1 MSSPA
6 RLQTIAV
13 RHDGFG
19 SRRFEQ
25 DGQFGHVE
33 VLDLSTALA
42 TAAAEQAIR
51 ARAARLAEGDATML
65 ARIVRI
71 GRTGPTLSI
80 TSIAGGGVVP
90 LGDLLAAL
98 EFGTVTLSD
107 QAILELAGA
116 TARAIGAMHELRGSP
131 VHGALTPG
139 HVLVRRDG
147 TVVLSGAFFGDA
159 LQALQCN
166 REQFWRVFGVALPPS
181 ASLPRFDHRADVT
194 QLGALVLAIL
204 LRRTLTATEYPKGIL
219 DLVAAAT
226 DALKIPMPSRTALL
240 LWLQQTLQL
249 HPKALFA
256 TAADA
261 ARAYDSIVADI
272 SGRRAG
278 GLLLQGV
285 VKQMSSDQG
294 PDEMPSAPVRVASPI
309 GAVDAAGPVAPGPRS
324 LTFLRNVFPVLRPN

>member
-6 RLQTIAV
+6 RLQTIDV

-19 SRRFEQ
+19 TRRFEQ
-25 DGQFGHVE
+25 DPQFGYVE

-51 ARAARLAEGDATML
+51 TRAARLAESEATML
-65 ARIVRI
+65 ARVVRI
-71 GRTGPTLSI
+71 GRSGQTLSI
-80 TSIAGGGVVP
+80 ATTAGGGVP
-90 LGDLLAAL
+90 LSDLLAAL

-107 QAILELAGA
+107 QAILELAGTA
-116 TARAIGAMHELRGSP
+116 ARAIGAMHELRGSP
-131 VHGALTPG
+131 VHGAINPG
-139 HVLVRRDG
+139 HVIVRRDG
-147 TVVLSGAFFGDA
+147 GVQLTGAIFGDA

-166 REQFWRVFGVALPPS
+166 REQLWRVFGVALPPS
-181 ASLPRFDHRADVT
+181 ASLPRFDHRSDIT

-226 DALKIPMPSRTALL
+226 DALKAAPPVRTALQ

-256 TAADA
+256 SAADA
-261 ARAYDSIVADI
+261 AKAYDSIVAEVG
-272 SGRRAG
+272 GRRAG

-285 VKQMSSDQG
+285 VRQMCGDHDA
-294 PDEMPSAPVRVASPI
+294 DEAVSGPVRVAAPLAIDAPATMAASPRGLTI
-309 GAVDAAGPVAPGPRS
+309 PRHV
-324 LTFLRNVFPVLRPN
+324 LPALRAN